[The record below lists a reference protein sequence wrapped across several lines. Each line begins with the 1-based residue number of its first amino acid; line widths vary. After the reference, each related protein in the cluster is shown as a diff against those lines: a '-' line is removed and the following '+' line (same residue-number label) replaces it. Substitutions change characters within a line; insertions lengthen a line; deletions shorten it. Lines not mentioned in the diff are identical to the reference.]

1 MHRYAAYARE
11 ALEAIWRNRARSI
24 LTMLGMIIGTASV
37 IAVLGIGNA
46 ASTGIAGS
54 LNAFGDP
61 GYLVDVDPNQDDPE
75 SAQIQYRD
83 AATIASAD
91 PGAVRYVFPNYGRNY
106 HIKANGIDY
115 IGLVAAQEDVVFD
128 SLTLHEGRRIDHDDV
143 VTGAHVTLMSQSL
156 ERRFF
161 GDSGRALGQL
171 VRIDGVRF
179 RVIGVYDDLKASLF
193 SSVGASEYIEIP
205 YSTFHE
211 LAPGP
216 LDSLNVWAQPGV
228 SLDELRDTVT
238 ATLRHLHG
246 PRAQYRVQDFNA
258 FFGAFEKTIAVV
270 GYGLTAIGGVALL
283 VAGIGIMNIMLVSVT
298 ERTREIGIRKA
309 IGAGSRDITT
319 QFLMEA
325 VILSLIGGGTG
336 MLLGVLAVLLAYGVV
351 SNILG
356 PAPVPWLTI
365 VSIAVGFSTFVGVV
379 FGTYPAIRA
388 GKLDPIEALRS

>member
-1 MHRYAAYARE
+1 MSRYAAYARE
-11 ALEAIWRNRARSI
+11 ALDALWRNRGRSI

-46 ASTGIAGS
+46 ASNGIAGS

-61 GYLVDVDPNQDDPE
+61 GYVVVVDPQQDDPNA
-75 SAQIQYRD
+75 AQIQYRD
-83 AATIASAD
+83 VQTVLAEDA
-91 PGAVRYVFPNYGRNY
+91 GVVRYVFPSYGRNY
-106 HIKANGIDY
+106 HIKSNGIDY
-115 IGLVAAQEDVVFD
+115 IGLVVSQEDVVFD
-128 SLTLHEGRRIDHDDV
+128 SLTLHEGRRINTADV
-143 VTGAHVTLMSQSL
+143 VGAEHVTLLSQSL
-156 ERRFF
+156 ERRFY
-161 GDSGRALGQL
+161 GDGGRALGQV
-171 VRIDGVRF
+171 VRINGVRF

-193 SSVGASEYIEIP
+193 SNIGASDYIEIP

-211 LAPGP
+211 ISPGP
-216 LDSLNVWAQPGV
+216 IDNLSVYAQPGV
-228 SLDELRDTVT
+228 SLPALQDAITT
-238 ATLRHLHG
+238 TLRHLHG
-246 PRAQYRVQDFNA
+246 PRAQYQVQDFNA

-309 IGAGSRDITT
+309 IGGSSRDITT

-325 VILSLIGGGTG
+325 LILSLIGGGVG
-336 MLLGVLAVLLAYGVV
+336 MLLGVLFVLLAYGIV
-351 SNILG
+351 STILG
-356 PAPVPWLTI
+356 PAPIPWLLI
-365 VSIAVGFSTFVGVV
+365 VAIAVGFSTFVGVV

>member
-1 MHRYAAYARE
+1 MNRYAAYARE
-11 ALEAIWRNRARSI
+11 ALDAIWRNRARSI

-46 ASTGIAGS
+46 ASNGISSS
-54 LNAFGDP
+54 LNSFGDP
-61 GYLVDVDPNQDDPE
+61 GYEVEVDPKQDDPDA
-75 SAQIQYRD
+75 AQIQYRD
-83 AATIASAD
+83 VETVLAQD
-91 PGAVRYVFPNYGRNY
+91 PGVVRYVFPNFGRNY
-106 HIKANGIDY
+106 HIKANGVDY
-115 IGLVAAQEDVVFD
+115 VGLVASQEDVVFD
-128 SLTLHEGRRIDHDDV
+128 SLTLHEGRRIDADDV
-143 VTGAHVTLMSQSL
+143 ATAAHVSLMSQSL

-161 GDSGRALGQL
+161 GSGSALGQL
-171 VRIDGVRF
+171 VRINGVRF
-179 RVIGVYDDLKASLF
+179 RIIGVYDELKASLF
-193 SSVGASEYIEIP
+193 SNAGASDYIEIP

-216 LDSLNVWAQPGV
+216 VDSLSVYAQPGV
-228 SLDELRDTVT
+228 TLPQLRDTLT
-238 ATLRHLHG
+238 ETLRHLHG
-246 PRAQYRVQDFNA
+246 PRAEYQVQDFNA

-270 GYGLTAIGGVALL
+270 GDGLTAIGGVALL

-309 IGAGSRDITT
+309 IGGSSSDITT

-325 VILSLIGGGTG
+325 LILSLIGGGAG
-336 MLLGVLAVLLAYGVV
+336 MVLGIGAVLLAYGVV
-351 SNILG
+351 SNLLG
-356 PAPVPWLTI
+356 PAPIPWLLI

>member
-1 MHRYAAYARE
+1 VNRYLAYARE
-11 ALEAIWRNRARSI
+11 ALDALWRNRARSI

-46 ASTGIAGS
+46 ASSGISGS
-54 LNAFGDP
+54 LNSFGDP
-61 GYLVDVDPNQDDPE
+61 GYLVDVDPNQDDPD

-83 AATIASAD
+83 AATLLAQDSGVA
-91 PGAVRYVFPNYGRNY
+91 RYVFPNYGRNY

-115 IGLVAAQEDVVFD
+115 VGLVAAQEDVVFD
-128 SLTLHEGRRIDHDDV
+128 SLTLREGRRIDHDDV
-143 VTGAHVTLMSQSL
+143 VNADHVTLMSQSL
-156 ERRFF
+156 ERRFY
-161 GDSGRALGQL
+161 GDGGRALGTI
-171 VRIDGVRF
+171 VRINGIRF
-179 RVIGVYDDLKASLF
+179 RVIGVYSDLKASLF
-193 SSVGASEYIEIP
+193 SSVGASDYIEIP
-205 YSTFHE
+205 YSTYHE
-211 LAPGP
+211 IAPGP
-216 LDSLNVWAQPGV
+216 VDSLNVWAQPGV
-228 SLDELRDTVT
+228 SLDELRDTMT
-238 ATLRHLHG
+238 ASLRHLHG
-246 PRAQYRVQDFNA
+246 PRAEYRVQDFNA
-258 FFGAFEKTIAVV
+258 FFAAFEKTIAVV

-325 VILSLIGGGTG
+325 LILSLIGGGTG
-336 MLLGVLAVLLAYGVV
+336 MVLGILFVLAAYGIV
-351 SNILG
+351 SGILG
-356 PAPVPWLTI
+356 PAPVPWLLI